1 MSTNGVKKLIKSDIN
16 SLCTKMNEDTEA
28 IYSNL
33 GIAEIF
39 LWISAILSA
48 FFAAFF
54 SILVGLTYYGMFT
67 YLESPIIA
75 IIGII
80 GFIFFGPS
88 LDIALIVGRMKR
100 SIRKR
105 DIAGLKALN
114 SRAIYVT
121 ALFLAGIIPGV
132 ILLYLHKKIDSMDSD
147 VFRTDSADKMQGLIR
162 MYKEE
167 LISKDEF
174 LERKRELLENF
185 DPVEFDVNN
194 LRKINDMYKSGK
206 ISEDEFTELK
216 KKVLSKY

>member
-1 MSTNGVKKLIKSDIN
+1 
-16 SLCTKMNEDTEA
+16 MNDETEA

-39 LWISAILSA
+39 LWISVFVSA
-48 FFAAFF
+48 FFATFF
-54 SILVGLTYYGMFT
+54 SILLVLTYYGMLT
-67 YLESPIIA
+67 YLEKPAIA
-75 IIGII
+75 YMGII
-80 GFIFFGPS
+80 GFAFFGPS
-88 LDIALIVGRMKR
+88 LEIALIVGRMKR
-100 SIRKR
+100 SIRKH
-105 DIAGLKALN
+105 DIAGIKALN
-114 SRAIYVT
+114 SRSIYVT

-132 ILLYLHKKIDSMDSD
+132 ILLYLYKKIDSMVSD
-147 VFRTDSADKMQGLIR
+147 VVGTDSTDKMQGLIR

-174 LERKRELLENF
+174 LERKMGLLENF
-185 DPVEFDVNN
+185 DPVEFDVNS

>member
-1 MSTNGVKKLIKSDIN
+1 
-16 SLCTKMNEDTEA
+16 MNDETET

-39 LWISAILSA
+39 LWISAILSG
-48 FFAAFF
+48 FFATLL
-54 SILVGLTYYGMFT
+54 SVLLVLTYYDIHS
-67 YLESPIIA
+67 YLEKPSIA
-75 IIGII
+75 YMGII
-80 GFIFFGPS
+80 GFAFFGSS

-100 SIRKR
+100 SIRKH
-105 DIAGLKALN
+105 DITSLKALN

-147 VFRTDSADKMQGLIR
+147 VFRTDSTDKMEGLIR

-174 LERKRELLENF
+174 LERKSELLENF
-185 DPVEFDVNN
+185 DPVEFDVNS
-194 LRKINDMYKSGK
+194 LRKINDMFKSGK

>member
-1 MSTNGVKKLIKSDIN
+1 
-16 SLCTKMNEDTEA
+16 MNEETEA

-39 LWISAILSA
+39 LWISVFVSA
-48 FFAAFF
+48 FFAAFL
-54 SILVGLTYYGMFT
+54 SILIVLTYYGMLT
-67 YLESPIIA
+67 YLEKPVIGYL
-75 IIGII
+75 GII
-80 GFIFFGPS
+80 GFAFFGPS
-88 LDIALIVGRMKR
+88 LEIALIVGMMKR
-100 SIRKR
+100 SIRKN
-105 DIAGLKALN
+105 DIAGIRALN
-114 SRAIYVT
+114 SRSIYVT

-132 ILLYLHKKIDSMDSD
+132 ILLYLYKKIDSMGSD
-147 VFRTDSADKMQGLIR
+147 VVRTDSTDKMQGLIR

-185 DPVEFDVNN
+185 DPVEFDVNS
-194 LRKINDMYKSGK
+194 LKKINDMYKSGK